1 MHGTLRARARSGLAS
16 RRSLLVP
23 WLAGLLAWRGAT
35 SLSELAQ
42 ELAALEPRVLVRALG
57 SSAAE
62 RETRAL
68 RPLGAS
74 LRAMVAEHTP
84 PHATVYFVGSADP
97 VETQRLWLGLSALLF
112 PRVILQQDQGAPLP
126 REAGA
131 FVLAP
136 RAQAAALG
144 FASAPL
150 AGDAWYGLW
159 AVAGEAR

>member
-1 MHGTLRARARSGLAS
+1 MHGFLGARARSGLGL
-16 RRSLLVP
+16 RGVLLLL
-23 WLAGLLAWRGAT
+23 WLAGLLAWRGVT
-35 SLSELAQ
+35 SLIAVAREV
-42 ELAALEPRVLVRALG
+42 AALEPRVLVRALG

-62 RETRAL
+62 RESRAL
-68 RPLGAS
+68 RPQGAS

-112 PRVILQQDQGAPLP
+112 PRVIVKQDEAASLP
-126 REAGA
+126 RVAGT

-136 RAQAAALG
+136 RAAALFEG
-144 FASAPL
+144 APL
-150 AGDAWYGLW
+150 AGDARYELW